1 MSITVVPSPFE
12 CCSYT
17 MEHSLYSKC
26 SYGSGNQHC
35 FPWRWSAG
43 ARVGT
48 WISWQGSLGL
58 FPEKSLCLAGGGA
71 SQAPL
76 WEVPG
81 GNRGFG
87 EGLGFGFGYSS
98 SGHQLLLCQQH
109 SFSWVL
115 GSAWWWGSCRAWGE
129 LCLWA
134 IKLLLGEKDSSAP
147 DKCPWGL
154 TYSPNMLDMMT
165 FGITPKPE
173 CQHLCFYLKWW
184 EAIMG
189 EFPAFV
195 SLQRPLPAGPG
206 LSPFNFC
213 CIYGANES
221 FPNRKCLLTLRSI
234 QYLYCHSVTCLCALS
249 LRETKIWVN
258 FLWIWST
265 L

>member
-12 CCSYT
+12 CCSYA

-58 FPEKSLCLAGGGA
+58 FPEKSLCLAGGDA

-81 GNRGFG
+81 GNSGFG
-87 EGLGFGFGYSS
+87 EGLGFGFSS
-98 SGHQLLLCQQH
+98 FWAPTLAVPAAQLLLGAGLSLVVGKLQ
-109 SFSWVL
+109 SL
-115 GSAWWWGSCRAWGE
+115 GRA
-129 LCLWA
+129 LSVSY
-134 IKLLLGEKDSSAP
+134 KLLLGEKDSSAP
-147 DKCPWGL
+147 DKFPWGL
-154 TYSPNMLDMMT
+154 AYSPNMLDMMT

-173 CQHLCFYLKWW
+173 CQLCFHLKWW

-213 CIYGANES
+213 CM
-221 FPNRKCLLTLRSI
+221 
-234 QYLYCHSVTCLCALS
+234 
-249 LRETKIWVN
+249 
-258 FLWIWST
+258 
-265 L
+265 

>member
-1 MSITVVPSPFE
+1 MLQLYNGTQLVLQMQLWFWKSALLSLKVVSW
-12 CCSYT
+12 
-17 MEHSLYSKC
+17 
-26 SYGSGNQHC
+26 GQSGNLN
-35 FPWRWSAG
+35 F
-43 ARVGT
+43 
-48 WISWQGSLGL
+48 
-58 FPEKSLCLAGGGA
+58 LAGVTWA
-71 SQAPL
+71 
-76 WEVPG
+76 VPRKVSLLS
-81 GNRGFG
+81 RGWCVSG
-87 EGLGFGFGYSS
+87 SS
-98 SGHQLLLCQQH
+98 
-109 SFSWVL
+109 L
-115 GSAWWWGSCRAWGE
+115 GSAWWQQRLWWGAG
-129 LCLWA
+129 LWLWLQLFWA
-134 IKLLLGEKDSSAP
+134 PTLAVPAAQLLLGAGLSLVVGKLQSLGWALSVSYKLLLGEKDSSAP

-249 LRETKIWVN
+249 LRETKFWVN